1 MGAGGL
7 VGEAGVVECLV
18 EEIAGA
24 VAGEDAAGAVGAVG
38 SGGESDDD
46 EAGLGVAERGDGA
59 APVGF
64 VAVGAA
70 LGLGDVLAVF
80 AEAGALV
87 AIDDFF
93 LEVLQA
99 HSVQRTLLAYDTTN
113 GDGGGSGGGDGF
125 RGGFEACFIG
135 RGAGA
140 EGGVPELAGVGG
152 ER

>member
-7 VGEAGVVECLV
+7 VGEAGVVEGLV

-24 VAGEDAAGAVGAVG
+24 IAGEDAAGAVGAVG
-38 SGGESDDD
+38 TGGEADDD
-46 EAGLGVAERGDGA
+46 EAGFGIAEGGDGE

-64 VAVGAA
+64 VAIGAA
-70 LGLGDVLAVF
+70 LGLGDGLAVL

-87 AIDDFF
+87 AVGDLF

-99 HSVQRTLLAYDTTN
+99 HFVQRTLWAYDTTN
-113 GDGGGSGGGDGF
+113 GNGGGSGGGDGF
-125 RGGFEACFIG
+125 RGGFEAGFIG
-135 RGAGA
+135 RRAGA
-140 EGGVPELAGVGG
+140 EGGLSELAGVGG